1 MSHAIHL
8 LRRYLSMFLAFL
20 LALVPFS
27 GAIRQEKDESI
38 RMSAAV
44 VSDVHIDRRL
54 PLGQL
59 ALKNCYRD
67 MLSLSPDAAVVL
79 GDLTNYGDYAT
90 TERFF
95 EITKDAL
102 GDVPAVVISGN
113 HDIGHAKD
121 ADGGR
126 MNPEALADYIAL
138 CNEYL
143 DYGIDAPYYT
153 RLVNGYAFICLNDE
167 SADNWDSPE
176 YSDEALQFLAD
187 ELNAYAD
194 RGKPVFVLIHVPLTG
209 IHGDEVFYEGGG
221 TEEPWNSAI
230 KNTLEKHSNVFCLS
244 GHFHKALSKNQ
255 DVPTYCCVNGVH
267 YLNLPS
273 YLMPNWPVGLAVNG
287 LGYLMEVRDESVT
300 FRCRSYYMH
309 NWLSNYDYEIPL
321 VPEDQPQPSELPAPG
336 PEEAAP
342 VPAEPVPTQGET
354 SLLPE

>member
-20 LALVPFS
+20 LALIPLS
-27 GAIRQEKDESI
+27 GAVKEEKDESI
-38 RMSAAV
+38 RMSAAI

-67 MLSLSPDAAVVL
+67 MLSLSPDAALVL

-90 TERFF
+90 LERFF
-95 EITKDAL
+95 EITKDSL
-102 GDVPAVVISGN
+102 GDETTPVIVSGN

-126 MNPEALADYIAL
+126 MNPEALADFISL

-143 DYGIDAPYYT
+143 DYGIDKPYYT

-167 SADNWDSPE
+167 SADNWDHPE
-176 YSDEALQFLAD
+176 YSDDALRFLEDA
-187 ELNAYAD
+187 LNTYAD
-194 RGKPVFVLIHVPLTG
+194 QGKPVFVLLHVPLSG
-209 IHGDEVFYEGGG
+209 VHGEENFYEGGG

-230 KNTLEKHSNVFCLS
+230 KNTLESHSNVFCLS

-255 DVPTYCCVNGVH
+255 DVPTYNCVNGVH

-287 LGYLMEVRDESVT
+287 LGFLMEVRDTCVT
-300 FRCRSYYMH
+300 FRCRNYYLH
-309 NWLSNYDYEIPL
+309 NWLANYNYEIPL
-321 VPEDQPQPSELPAPG
+321 V
-336 PEEAAP
+336 
-342 VPAEPVPTQGET
+342 
-354 SLLPE
+354 